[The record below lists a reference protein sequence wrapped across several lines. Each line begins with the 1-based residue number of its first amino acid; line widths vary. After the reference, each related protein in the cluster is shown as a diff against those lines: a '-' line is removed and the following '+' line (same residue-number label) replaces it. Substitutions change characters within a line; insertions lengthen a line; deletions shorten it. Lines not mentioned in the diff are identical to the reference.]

1 VPQNYELVS
10 KFVKVMPRT
19 LWPFFRTRC
28 AYFTSL
34 SHALNLLLM
43 NEFRLSSVSST
54 ECPLIITRF
63 MLMLVSVGGYEHK
76 HICSVVNSEIVN
88 TI

>member
-1 VPQNYELVS
+1 
-10 KFVKVMPRT
+10 MPRI
-19 LWPFFRTRC
+19 LWPFFRMRC

-43 NEFRLSSVSST
+43 NEFRLSSVRST
-54 ECPLIITRF
+54 ECSFIITRF
-63 MLMLVSVGGYEHK
+63 MLMCLVSVGGYEHK
-76 HICSVVNSEIVN
+76 HICSVVTSEIVN